1 MKYAFLL
8 YDDQANNDESPEM
21 MARWFAVD
29 GETVAAGVNRGGEAL
44 YPVAMSKTVRVR
56 TGNPDVTD
64 GPFAETKEQLGGFYI
79 LELPDL
85 DAAIEWAKKFPNV
98 ETGCVEIRP
107 VVDFSGMQ
115 P

>member
-64 GPFAETKEQLGGFYI
+64 GPFAETKEQLGGFSVAI
-79 LELPDL
+79 FGSQE
-85 DAAIEWAKKFPNV
+85 AALAHAARVPTAVAGCIEV
-98 ETGCVEIRP
+98 RP
-107 VVDFSGMQ
+107 VLEMSAE
-115 P
+115 